1 MLKRVAAWLGQ
12 ASRVLII
19 FHESPDG
26 DGIASSL
33 ALAHVL
39 WERGKKVS
47 LVCRD
52 PVPPVFNF
60 LPKVDTIA
68 TDFIVADYDVICT
81 VDCGDA
87 KRTGF
92 PDRIRKFA
100 RTKKR
105 LINIDHHLKNDLHKI
120 ANINLVDSQAAA
132 SAELVYQIINALGAR
147 IDKHL
152 ATLLLTGLF
161 TDTGGFQHSNTTPRV
176 FKLAAE
182 LLARGGQLRKVSKN
196 VSSSKP
202 LTTLQLWGIALE
214 RLWRTESGIVASLIT
229 QEDLRCVGAVADD
242 IAGAVNVLNSIP
254 QTKLAILLQ
263 EEANG
268 KIKASLRTEEEGV
281 NVAALAA
288 YFGGGGHRKAAG
300 FTVDGKL
307 ARSSG
312 GVWCIALS

>member
-1 MLKRVAAWLGQ
+1 MLKRVTAWLGQ
-12 ASRVLII
+12 ATSVLII

-39 WERGKKVS
+39 WGQGKKVS

-52 PVPPVFNF
+52 PVPAVFNF
-60 LPKVDTIA
+60 LPKVDAIT

-92 PDRIRKFA
+92 PERIRKFA

-120 ANINLVDSQAAA
+120 ANINLVDSRAAA
-132 SAELVYQIINALGAR
+132 SAELVYEVIKGLGVR
-147 IDKHL
+147 IDKRI

-196 VSSSKP
+196 VASSKP
-202 LTTLQLWGIALE
+202 LTALQLWGIALE

-229 QEDLRCVGAVADD
+229 QDDLRRVGASADD
-242 IAGAVNVLNSIP
+242 IAGAVNILNSIP

-268 KIKASLRTEEEGV
+268 KIKASLRTEEAGV

-312 GVWCIALS
+312 GAWRIALS